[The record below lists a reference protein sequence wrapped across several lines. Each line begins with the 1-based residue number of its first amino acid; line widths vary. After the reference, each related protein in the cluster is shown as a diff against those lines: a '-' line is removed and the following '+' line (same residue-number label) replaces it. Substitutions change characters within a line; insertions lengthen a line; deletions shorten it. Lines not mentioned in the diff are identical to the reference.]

1 MLHIRNLIT
10 RIFTAAN
17 TDDERIR
24 RIEQRID
31 ELEQK
36 RLDDLSVTVK
46 MWKLLTMDREKE
58 DQNGKTRL

>member
-1 MLHIRNLIT
+1 MHIRDLIT

-24 RIEQRID
+24 RLEQRID

-46 MWKLLTMDREKE
+46 MWKSLTIDRK
-58 DQNGKTRL
+58 NGDNHD

>member
-1 MLHIRNLIT
+1 MLHIRDLIT

-24 RIEQRID
+24 RLEQRID

-36 RLDDLSVTVK
+36 RLDDLRLTVN
-46 MWKLLTMDREKE
+46 MWKSLTIDRESGDNHK
-58 DQNGKTRL
+58 

>member
-1 MLHIRNLIT
+1 MLHIRDLIT

-24 RIEQRID
+24 RLEQRID

-36 RLDDLSVTVK
+36 RLDDLRLTVN
-46 MWKLLTMDREKE
+46 MWKSLTIDRE
-58 DQNGKTRL
+58 NGDNHK

>member
-1 MLHIRNLIT
+1 MLHIGKLIA
-10 RIFTAAN
+10 RIVTA
-17 TDDERIR
+17 DDERIR

-36 RLDDLSVTVK
+36 RLDDLRVTVN
-46 MWKLLTMDREKE
+46 MWKALTMDRENG

>member
-24 RIEQRID
+24 RLEQRID

-46 MWKLLTMDREKE
+46 MWKSLTINRE
-58 DQNGKTRL
+58 NGDNHD